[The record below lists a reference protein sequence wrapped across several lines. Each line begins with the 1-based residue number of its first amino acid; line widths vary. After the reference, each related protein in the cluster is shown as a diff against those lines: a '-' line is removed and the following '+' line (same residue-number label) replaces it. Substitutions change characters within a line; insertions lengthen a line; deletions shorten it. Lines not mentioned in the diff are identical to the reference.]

1 MIRRSLRHRRA
12 GLLLTG
18 LAVINLHFK
27 AMAEEKDENANLSQ
41 IIAGAA
47 ISGGTAASIGFT
59 YLKMRGIYA
68 QASLAELATETDASG
83 LKMDSRQI
91 QDLTRKIKSGDA
103 VHITYMSS
111 EAEQRNIEVSQ
122 TKAQHDQLLRRQ
134 HQMQLQLH
142 ASSGDQALILASEV
156 RDLAKMVDAS
166 ELRLRELQAQTVKTT
181 PKPAVRIFDMSEAR
195 TPDVEDFLLNKIKDG
210 RRIIK
215 VERVDQRKRSSFRH
229 MRIVMGGQLVLATL
243 SGLMVMEEVFESRSD
258 SKDAVKGSSLY
269 TPVLESPIL

>member
-1 MIRRSLRHRRA
+1 MIKRSIPHRRA

-18 LAVINLHFK
+18 LAVMNLHFK
-27 AMAEEKDENANLSQ
+27 ALAEEKGESANLPQ
-41 IIAGAA
+41 IIGGAA

-68 QASLAELATETDASG
+68 QASLAELAAETDSSG
-83 LKMDSRQI
+83 LKMDNRQI
-91 QDLTRKIKSGDA
+91 QDITRKIRSGDA

-111 EAEQRNIEVSQ
+111 EAEQRNIEISQ

-166 ELRLRELQAQTVKTT
+166 EHHLRELESQTVKTT
-181 PKPAVRIFDMSEAR
+181 PKPAVRIFDMGEAR
-195 TPDVEDFLLNKIKDG
+195 SLDVEEFLLNKIKDG

-229 MRIVMGGQLVLATL
+229 MRAAMAGQLVLATL
-243 SGLMVMEEVFESRSD
+243 GGLMVMEEVFESRGD